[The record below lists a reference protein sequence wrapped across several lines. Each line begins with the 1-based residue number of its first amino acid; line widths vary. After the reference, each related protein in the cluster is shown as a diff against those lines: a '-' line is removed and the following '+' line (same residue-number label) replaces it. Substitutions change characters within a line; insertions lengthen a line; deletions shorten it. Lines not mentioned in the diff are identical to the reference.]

1 MRAPSLVLSLS
12 LAWLALAPTGA
23 LAQARSLPDLFRAA
37 NQDAAEGRY
46 DAAATGYEQLVELGV
61 DDADVFYDLGLA
73 YAHLGRHGRAIA
85 AFERAVRAR
94 PGDEGALAGL
104 EASRAVLGRR
114 RAEREGEA
122 VVDAGT
128 TLGESVFTSLSEDLL
143 AALVLGLTAAFF
155 LLLAGLSVVSRE
167 RERVRLGIGV
177 ATPLVGIATVIAA
190 FGLAAR
196 IGTFDPGPAAIVITE
211 NAPVREGPSPQST
224 ERHEALEGERAY
236 VVGSEP
242 GYAHVILGGGR
253 EGWVADGDL
262 VRL

>member
-1 MRAPSLVLSLS
+1 MRAL
-12 LAWLALAPTGA
+12 LALAA
-23 LAQARSLPDLFRAA
+23 LVLALVPGLAAAQASSLPDLFRAA

-46 DAAATGYEQLVELGV
+46 DAAAAGYEQLVELGV

-85 AFERAVRAR
+85 AFERALRAR
-94 PGDEGALAGL
+94 PGDEGALTGL

-143 AALVLGLTAAFF
+143 AAVVLGLTAAFF
-155 LLLAGLSVVSRE
+155 ALLAALSLVARE
-167 RERVRLGIGV
+167 RERLRLGVGV
-177 ATPLVGIATVIAA
+177 ATPLVGIALVIAA

-196 IGTFDPGPAAIVITE
+196 TGTFDPGPPAIVITE
-211 NAPVREGPSPQST
+211 DAAVREGPSAQST

-242 GYAHVILGGGR
+242 GFSHVILGGGR

>member
-1 MRAPSLVLSLS
+1 MRALCLGLLLAALAPSL
-12 LAWLALAPTGA
+12 AR
-23 LAQARSLPDLFRAA
+23 AQPRSLPELFRAA

-46 DAAATGYEQLVELGV
+46 DAAAAGYEQLVELGV

-94 PGDEGALAGL
+94 PGDDGALAGL

-143 AALVLGLTAAFF
+143 AAVVLGLTATFF
-155 LLLAGLSVVSRE
+155 ALLAALSIVARE
-167 RERVRLGIGV
+167 RERVRLGLGV
-177 ATPLVGIATVIAA
+177 AAPLVGIGLVIAA

-196 IGTFDPGPAAIVITE
+196 IGTFDPGPAAIVVTE
-211 NAPVREGPSPQST
+211 GAPVREGPSPEST

-236 VVGSEP
+236 VVGTEP
-242 GYAHVILGGGR
+242 GYSHVILGGGR
-253 EGWVADGDL
+253 EGWVAEGDL